1 MLADP
6 KKYHFWDKIILM
18 EEVKLEKKLSRQK
31 TDDGTIFK
39 IKVQPGA
46 GKNEIVRVQGDASKI
61 KINAPP
67 AKGKANRALIDFLA
81 DKLGVKRSKVEI
93 ISRRTSRIKKIKVVG
108 EGTRTKDNIQDL
120 PGISTPDDRRR

>member
-46 GKNEIVRVQGDASKI
+46 GKNEIVGVQGDASKI

-67 AKGKANRALIDFLA
+67 VKGKANRALIDFLA
-81 DKLGVKRSKVEI
+81 DKLGVKRSEVEI